1 MNTTD
6 NELQIAQVAARIVG
20 ETIRA
25 SGTRTLISEVVQ
37 DLIDEWAHKGRIRS
51 KVAPP
56 ARWIVSKIFKPGKN
70 GSGRG
75 ISADLGKLLTLWA
88 KKANIDHVADPAC
101 HAKKRGDAVHNFLK
115 NTDFGEIREMVE
127 SSEHCILKTVET
139 FNEHL
144 WKYPAKVG
152 SILATLLTAVNTAIK
167 SVREFLRPIEKNV
180 GPDLLA
186 DLILS
191 LLRGLNAK
199 ETANLVN
206 SLSEFIRRLHTGNYL
221 LAKAGKPLFQV
232 YLTSLLQEA
241 LPSIDPVLLR
251 KAKIALAEDKEAYAH
266 ALSDAL
272 AENPPLLMEMVSAYG
287 AVKTP
292 LIKGASRKVRLYE
305 ELDQETL
312 AEATSKGLSD
322 LDTFEIA
329 EFING
334 FLRVLNC
341 IHKSRPEVFSNIAHS
356 IADCVDV
363 EEIRATS
370 QWLIPEVVDAA
381 RPMLTAAMPQLINGL
396 CVMLCP
402 QEGMENENHREA
414 IMNLKAVL
422 CASGGER

>member
-20 ETIRA
+20 ETIRS
-25 SGTRTLISEVVQ
+25 SGTRTLLSEVVKE
-37 DLIDEWAHKGRIRS
+37 LIDEWAHKGRVRS
-51 KVAPP
+51 KVALP
-56 ARWIVSKIFKPGKN
+56 ARWIVSKVLKSGNN

-88 KKANIDHVADPAC
+88 KKANIDHATDPAC
-101 HAKKRGDAVHNFLK
+101 HVKKRGDAAHNFLK
-115 NTDFGEIREMVE
+115 NTDFGEIREMAE
-127 SSEHCILKTVET
+127 SSEHCILKTVEA

-152 SILATLLTAVNTAIK
+152 SILATLLAAVNTAIK
-167 SVREFLRPIEKNV
+167 SVREILRPIEKNV

-191 LLRGLNAK
+191 LLKGLDAK

-206 SLSEFIRRLHTGNYL
+206 SLSEFMRRLHTGNYL

-241 LPSIDPVLLR
+241 LPSLNPVLLR
-251 KAKIALAEDKEAYAH
+251 KAKIAFAEDKEAFAH
-266 ALSDAL
+266 ALADAL
-272 AENPPLLMEMVSAYG
+272 AENPSLLMEMVSAYG

-305 ELDQETL
+305 EMDQETL

-329 EFING
+329 AVMNG
-334 FLRVLNC
+334 FLRVLNS
-341 IHKSRPEVFSNIAHS
+341 IHKSRPEVFSNIARS

-370 QWLIPEVVDAA
+370 QWVIPEVVDAA
-381 RPMLTAAMPQLINGL
+381 RPMLAAAMPQLINGL
-396 CVMLCP
+396 CGMLRP